1 MLKKFNGLK
10 VTVAVIGEKG
20 CGKSAA
26 ISKGL
31 KAYKLTE
38 PVMVPDSIED
48 EPIHQC
54 GYATSFE

>member
-1 MLKKFNGLK
+1 M
-10 VTVAVIGEKG
+10 AVIGEKG